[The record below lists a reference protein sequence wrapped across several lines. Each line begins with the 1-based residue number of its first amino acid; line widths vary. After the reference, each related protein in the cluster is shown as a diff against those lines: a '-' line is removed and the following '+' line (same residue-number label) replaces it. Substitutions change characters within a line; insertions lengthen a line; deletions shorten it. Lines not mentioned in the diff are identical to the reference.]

1 MNHFVLVFETNI
13 IGRGPKTALLIN
25 TKEKSNHIV
34 CSLDFLCA
42 YLRYLPQ
49 LKYSTQMLKE
59 KKWKSYYF
67 CPQVFPSE
75 FSEGIYWEKIGEFC
89 SARSLVGKYQ
99 FQIKVFDAFATS
111 GA

>member
-1 MNHFVLVFETNI
+1 MNHFVLVFETNS

-34 CSLDFLCA
+34 CSLDFSVC
-42 YLRYLPQ
+42 LPKI
-49 LKYSTQMLKE
+49 LASAEIFYTDVEE

-67 CPQVFPSE
+67 CPQVSSSE